1 VTARPDAFNEMNKK
15 MLLIVGDILAIAV
28 ITFIGFASHGEGN
41 ISFLPR
47 MATTFFPV
55 LTGWFLLAP
64 WFGLFDE
71 NVISTSRSLWRIPLA
86 MLFAAPLAST
96 LRAALLGTTT
106 LPIFTLILAFTSTL
120 GVSAWRVAHGYI
132 VRNWPTGIFRLY

>member
-1 VTARPDAFNEMNKK
+1 MNKK
-15 MLLIVGDILAIAV
+15 ILLIVGDILAIAA

-47 MATTFFPV
+47 MGMTFFPV
-55 LTGWFLLAP
+55 LIGWFLLAP

-71 NVISTSRSLWRIPLA
+71 NVISDPRSLWRVPLT

-96 LRAALLGTTT
+96 LRAALLGAAA
-106 LPIFTLILAFTSTL
+106 LPIFTLILAFTSAL

-132 VRNWPTGIFRLY
+132 VRSWPNWHFPIVLIL